1 MGLRDCRA
9 QVWPYLPFMAE
20 DDQLQRLIA
29 GLVNKQSECI
39 HIDPYA
45 NAFYNDPTKVGEW
58 GSDHTDMKP
67 GIHERK
73 WEIDSLCYTV
83 RLAYAYWKA
92 TDDAAQFGNEWPA
105 APRNILKTFKE
116 IGRPSCRERVCQSV

>member
-1 MGLRDCRA
+1 MWLRDSCA

-39 HIDPYA
+39 NIDPYA

-58 GSDHTDMKP
+58 GSDHRSEEHTT
-67 GIHERK
+67 ELQ
-73 WEIDSLCYTV
+73 SLM
-83 RLAYAYWKA
+83 RISYAVFCLTTKKQ
-92 TDDAAQFGNEWPA
+92 TTK
-105 APRNILKTFKE
+105 LHTHT
-116 IGRPSCRERVCQSV
+116 S